1 MLTDAKITTML
12 PVADVER
19 ARRFYADRLGLREVA
34 LAEDGMRVF
43 EAGAGAIG
51 LRQAGPG
58 AQSEQTALTFHVPDL
73 EREVEELIDRGVT
86 FADYDLP
93 DLKTVDHIAKLGDEK
108 AAWFNDTEGNILC
121 VHQTT

>member
-1 MLTDAKITTML
+1 MLTNAKITTML
-12 PVADVER
+12 PVTDVER

-34 LAEDGMRVF
+34 VAGDGTRIF

-51 LRQAGPG
+51 LRQAEPG
-58 AQSEQTALTFHVPDL
+58 AQSELTALTFHVPDL
-73 EREVEELIDRGVT
+73 EHEVDELAGRGVT

-108 AAWFNDTEGNILC
+108 AAWFTDTEGNILC
-121 VHQTT
+121 VHQST

>member
-19 ARRFYADRLGLREVA
+19 ARRFYADRLGLREIAVA
-34 LAEDGMRVF
+34 GDGTHIF

-51 LRQAGPG
+51 LRQAEPG
-58 AQSEQTALTFHVPDL
+58 SQSEQTALSFMVADL
-73 EREVEELIDRGVT
+73 EKEIEELTSRGVM

-93 DLKTVDHIAKLGDEK
+93 DLKTVDHIAKFGDEK
-108 AAWFNDTEGNILC
+108 AAWFTDTEGNILC
-121 VHQTT
+121 VHQNT